1 MHTYSHPSLAS
12 VTSGQGEVLRILGGF
27 QGSVLVHSWSGG
39 GVDIPR
45 TGLRAGVAQLSSG
58 AASSRPGA
66 GLPATLL
73 NTTNL
78 SEPLGN
84 LEWGTLVWGE
94 EELGLCPS
102 RVTGVWLE

>member
-1 MHTYSHPSLAS
+1 M
-12 VTSGQGEVLRILGGF
+12 
-27 QGSVLVHSWSGG
+27 HSWSGG

-84 LEWGTLVWGE
+84 LEWGTLVRGE
-94 EELGLCPS
+94 EELGLCLS
-102 RVTGVWLE
+102 REWVEFALSELASCMSWRLEVGLAGEGEGKERAPLE